1 MGLFGEEA
9 LYIILLALV
18 VALVVVVSAR
28 AAPASRV
35 LDAATATIFVTVPSY
50 RDQKCRKTLHSMF
63 TNARYPGRVYAG
75 VYEQNADG
83 AERCLVEERF
93 APNMRTVSV
102 HASAATGPCTARYEC
117 ARLLRAEDV
126 YLQVD
131 SHTEFARDWD
141 VIAVQMLLDEPSAR
155 EGRSVL
161 STYPVNCGS
170 GWHERDPPVI
180 DGVRFSGAW
189 FLFNATMR
197 ADARRAH
204 VPSLQV
210 GGGFLLCLAS
220 VVRRVELDPHLA
232 GLFNHEELLYTARLY
247 THGIDVLAPT
257 RCIVCHDYAYGEHR
271 SVWSDNPGWNRHTG
285 GARRADAL
293 LRGTHPEQTARY
305 GMGTARSLD
314 DFWRHIGV
322 DYAGKT
328 TVTVTASASPSRPG
342 PGPTRGR

>member
-1 MGLFGEEA
+1 MEA
-9 LYIILLALV
+9 LYIILALVAALIAALV
-18 VALVVVVSAR
+18 VAAR
-28 AAPASRV
+28 AAPSSRV
-35 LDAATATIFVTVPSY
+35 LDASTATIFVTVPSY
-50 RDQKCRKTLHSMF
+50 RDRKCRKTLHSMF
-63 TNARYPGRVYAG
+63 ANARYPGRVFAG

-83 AERCLVEERF
+83 AERCTVEEQF
-93 APNMRTVSV
+93 APNVRTVSV

-117 ARLLRAEDV
+117 ARLMREEDV

-141 VIAVQMLLDEPSAR
+141 VLAVQMLLDEPSAR

-161 STYPVNCGS
+161 STYPVNCGA

-180 DGVRFSGAW
+180 DGVRYSGAW

-204 VPSLQV
+204 APSLQV

-293 LRGTHPEQTARY
+293 LRGTHPEQTGRY

-314 DFWRHIGV
+314 DFWRRIGV

-328 TVTVTASASPSRPG
+328 TTVKTSASPSRRP
-342 PGPTRGR
+342 PRPHPER